1 MVAAIVTGGA
11 GAPTAVAPP
20 RVAFVKEEQ
29 THPAAAARR
38 RGRLAAPN

>member
-20 RVAFVKEEQ
+20 RVAFVKEE
-29 THPAAAARR
+29 R
-38 RGRLAAPN
+38 AAPSGCGA